1 MNDRRLVEYPSEAAR
16 RYRDAGAWA
25 GQPIAVQW
33 QAIADARPDADAVVA
48 VDGRLSYRELAER
61 SDRLAAGLL
70 TLGLVPGDRVLL
82 QVTNRLGSLL
92 VWYGLLK
99 AGLIPVCTLANHRGH
114 EITAIARKSGAV
126 AHVVDAGT
134 TNFDLVAFA
143 QQMAVKVPELGT
155 LLTVGDQPTGAGT
168 RVEDLAAS
176 GDATACRE
184 QVERVQHKI
193 GGDDLAVLQL
203 SGGTTGAP
211 KLIPRRHDEY
221 WYNGACYA
229 RALGWDEH
237 ARVAH
242 VVPIVHNAG
251 IACAVHSAHSVG
263 ATTLLAPSDPDVFLP
278 LLARERVTDLML
290 LSSFFAAGAKNIQE
304 QLDGS
309 LRRVILSGSRPPAGM
324 FDVFEDAG
332 VWTGQAFGMA
342 EGMLFVTPL
351 DAPRAVRAGSVG
363 SPISELDEVQL
374 LDPGSESPVSD
385 GEVGELC
392 ARGPYTIRGYYD
404 DDDPV
409 ATRFTSTGFYRTG
422 DLMRRRVLDGHP
434 CYSIEGRIKDV
445 IDRGGEKINAEEVEA
460 LLADHPKVRT
470 AAVVAIPDARLG
482 ERACAFIVPA
492 CDEPPTLEE
501 IRDYLRSADVAKYK
515 WPEHIE
521 PIDEL
526 PRTSVGKIDKATLRR
541 IAHHRAPEATS

>member
-1 MNDRRLVEYPSEAAR
+1 MSDRRLVEYPSGAAR
-16 RYRDAGAWA
+16 RYRDAGAWT
-25 GQPIAVQW
+25 GQPIAVHW

-48 VDGRLSYRELAER
+48 VDGRLSYRELAEGG
-61 SDRLAAGLL
+61 DRLAAGLL

-143 QQMAVKVPELGT
+143 QQMAVQVPELGT
-155 LLTVGDQPTGAGT
+155 LLTVGGQPTGAGT

-176 GDATACRE
+176 GDAAACRE

-193 GGDDLAVLQL
+193 GGEDLAVLQL
-203 SGGTTGAP
+203 SGGTTGVP

-242 VVPIVHNAG
+242 VFPIVHNAG

-278 LLARERVTDLML
+278 LLARERVTDLIL
-290 LSSFFAAGAKNIQE
+290 VGTVFGAGATNIQE
-304 QLDGS
+304 QLAGS
-309 LRRVILSGSRPPAGM
+309 LRRVILSGSKPPAGM

-332 VWTGQAFGMA
+332 VWTGQLFGMA
-342 EGMLFVTPL
+342 EGMLLVTPL
-351 DAPRAVRAGSVG
+351 DAPRAVRACSVG
-363 SPISELDEVQL
+363 IPISELDEVL
-374 LDPGSESPVSD
+374 LLEPNSELPVSD
-385 GEVGELC
+385 GEIGELC

-404 DDDPV
+404 DDS
-409 ATRFTSTGFYRTG
+409 AASRFTSTGFYRTG
-422 DLMRRRVLDGHP
+422 DLARRRVLDGHP

-445 IDRGGEKINAEEVEA
+445 IDRGGEKISAEEVEA
-460 LLADHPKVRT
+460 LLAGHPKVRT

-482 ERACAFIVPA
+482 ERACAFIVP
-492 CDEPPTLEE
+492 EHGQLPTLTE
-501 IRDYLRSADVAKYK
+501 IRDYLRSVAVAKYK

-526 PRTSVGKIDKATLRR
+526 PRTSVGKIDKAALRR
-541 IAHHRAPEATS
+541 VTNRLAPEATS